1 MGIEMIEQRL
11 LALGEGVARGRGLQ
25 PLGHQH
31 AAPMAAALAPV
42 PQPAIGQGCFQHLKA
57 GGVAAL
63 RHGLEHLLPE
73 RVHSGGFQP
82 LQHRA

>member
-1 MGIEMIEQRL
+1 
-11 LALGEGVARGRGLQ
+11 
-25 PLGHQH
+25 
-31 AAPMAAALAPV
+31 MAAALAPV
-42 PQPAIGQGCFQHLKA
+42 PKPAIGQGCFQHLKA

-73 RVHSGGFQP
+73 GVHSGGFQP